1 MSKKHYQ
8 GSCHCKAARYEADID
23 LAKGTERCNCS
34 LCWKARAWFIIIGG
48 GDFQLLTGP
57 DEIGEY
63 RWTPVGHPEPSLTY
77 GFCKHCGVRIYATGD
92 DPSLG
97 GRFYA
102 VNIPTLD
109 DVDKDELAAA
119 PLKFNDGLHDR
130 PDRRPEDVRML

>member
-1 MSKKHYQ
+1 MSRKHYR
-8 GSCHCKAARYEADID
+8 GSCHCRAVRYEADLD

-34 LCWKARAWFIIIGG
+34 LCWKARAWFIVIGG
-48 GDFQLLTGP
+48 GDFTLLTRP
-57 DEIGEY
+57 DELGEY
-63 RWTPVGHPEPSLTY
+63 RWTPAGYPEPSLTY
-77 GFCKHCGVRIYATGD
+77 RFCKHCGVRIYATGD
-92 DPSLG
+92 DESLG

-109 DVDKDELAAA
+109 DVGQGELAAA